1 MSKLK
6 KVTYCQSCGH
16 SNPWVMEVKS
26 SLLQKPKFCSSC
38 GANLATGRK
47 PAQAVPEKVEAKEE
61 DEHISIP
68 SNIPPLELDMKA
80 SYFPKRDSQPLGNL
94 INPVPD
100 TGEEDT

>member
-6 KVTYCQSCGH
+6 KVTYCQSCGQ
-16 SNPWVMEVKS
+16 SNPWVMEAKS

-47 PAQAVPEKVEAKEE
+47 PAQATSEKVEIKE
-61 DEHISIP
+61 DEDISIP

-94 INPVPD
+94 VKPVPD